1 MIIKCYPKS
10 YAGINKPFNMKNFA
24 IILCGAGNLD
34 GSEIHEAT
42 LSLLAIDELNC
53 HYQCF
58 ALDKPQGRVMN
69 FVTGEPEISETRNQ
83 LKESARI
90 ARGKIK
96 PVNNLKVE
104 DFDALILPGGYGVA
118 FSLCNFAEKG
128 HQAEIKPEIAEIIQA
143 FYLAK
148 KPIGAICISPTLIAF
163 ALQGKTNNLTLTLGN
178 AEDSAG
184 KEVEKLNCQVIPC
197 KPDEC
202 IIDQQNLIVSTP
214 AYMNAKRISEVKNGI
229 QKLVRTVFDFCQ

>member
-1 MIIKCYPKS
+1 
-10 YAGINKPFNMKNFA
+10 MKNLA

-69 FVTGEPEISETRNQ
+69 FVTGEPEISESRNQ

-96 PVNNLKVE
+96 PVADLKLK

-128 HQAEIKPEIAEIIQA
+128 HQAQIQPEIAEIIQA
-143 FYLAK
+143 FYAAK
-148 KPIGAICISPTLIAF
+148 KPIGAICISPTLIAL
-163 ALQGKTNNLTLTLGN
+163 ALKAKTEKLTLTLGN

-184 KEVEKLNCQVIPC
+184 KEVEKLNCQVIEC

-202 IIDQQNLIVSTP
+202 IIDAKNLIVSTP

-229 QKLVRTVFDFCQ
+229 QKLVKTVFDFCQ